1 MMTACD
7 DKYDAIQRMIAQE
20 RHDEAISALE
30 QLVTDNNGHAPA
42 HFDLGNL
49 YYAAGLKDLALTHYE
64 KAAEL
69 NPERPGYLKNLA
81 DMVYSETDDAERA
94 LSIYD
99 KILSMHPDDLDTLMV
114 AGHIEVALGR
124 FDEALKR
131 YHRIIALDPSNEEAR
146 QFADRIASSPVAP
159 ETADSPQADYKHCQ
173 ELVAQGQINEGI
185 ACLRR
190 VTLKYPA
197 FALAHNDLGVLYYQ
211 RGDKSRCLKNYK
223 QAVAMDPKNPTF
235 LKNLADFYLVE
246 ESAVEKALEIYAS
259 VLKDHPEDTD
269 ALMVAGHI
277 CSAMGNGDS
286 AKTFY
291 QRVLD
296 VEPWNFDA
304 IEQLDKFAEKG

>member
-1 MMTACD
+1 MTACD
-7 DKYDAIQRMIAQE
+7 DKYDAIHRMLAQE

-30 QLVTDNNGHAPA
+30 QFVTENNCYAPV
-42 HFDLGNL
+42 HYDLGNL
-49 YYAAGLKDLALTHYE
+49 YCASGRMERALAHFE

-69 NPERPGYLKNLA
+69 NPEHPGYLKNLA
-81 DMVYSETDDAERA
+81 DILYSEKGETERA

-99 KILSMHPDDLDTLMV
+99 KILFLRPDDVDTLMV
-114 AGHIEVALGR
+114 AGHLEVALER
-124 FDEALKR
+124 FDEALER
-131 YHRIIALDPSNEEAR
+131 YTRIIALDPSNEEAR
-146 QFADRIASSPVAP
+146 QFIDRIGRPPDPPVTAHSP
-159 ETADSPQADYKHCQ
+159 EADYKHCQ

-185 ACLRR
+185 ACLEGL
-190 VTLKYPA
+190 TQQYPA
-197 FALAHNDLGVLYYQ
+197 FALAYNDLGVLYYQ
-211 RGDKSRCLKNYK
+211 RGDKSRCVKNYK
-223 QAVAMDPKNPTF
+223 KAVAMDPKNPTF

-246 ESAVEKALEIYAS
+246 EGAVEKALEIYAS
-259 VLKDHPEDTD
+259 VLQDHPEDID

-304 IEQLDKFAEKG
+304 IERLDKFGEN

>member
-1 MMTACD
+1 MMTASD
-7 DKYDAIQRMIAQE
+7 DKYDAIQRMITQA

-30 QLVTDNNGHAPA
+30 QLVTENNGHAPA
-42 HFDLGNL
+42 HYDLGNL
-49 YYAAGLKDLALTHYE
+49 YYASGLKDPALVHYE

-69 NPERPGYLKNLA
+69 NPERPGYLKSLA
-81 DMVYSETDDAERA
+81 DMVYSEMDDAERA

-99 KILSMHPDDLDTLMV
+99 KILSIHPDDLDTLMV
-114 AGHIEVALGR
+114 AGHIEVALER

-146 QFADRIASSPVAP
+146 QFVDRIASSPVDP
-159 ETADSPQADYKHCQ
+159 ETSGNPQADYKHCQ
-173 ELVAQGQINEGI
+173 ELVAHGQINEGI
-185 ACLRR
+185 ACLEGL
-190 VTLKYPA
+190 TQKYPA

-211 RGDKSRCLKNYK
+211 QGDKSRCVKNYK
-223 QAVAMDPKNPTF
+223 KAVTMDPKNPTF

-259 VLKDHPEDTD
+259 VLKDHPEDID

-296 VEPWNFDA
+296 VEPWHFGA
-304 IEQLDKFAEKG
+304 IEQMDKLEEN